1 MVDFEIRRLRGVP
14 LGHRRGVGRAGADFE
29 RARGCAYVRSV
40 LAAAIALL
48 VAGCGRQS
56 SDVVEA
62 KAANAP
68 PGASEE
74 GVVAYPTGDYVQQA
88 PGKPGGTLHVS
99 TTIDTANL
107 DPHGVS
113 ASYMEWFGRMVFDN
127 LVYLDAGGEPQPWLA
142 KSWTISSDGQTYL
155 FHLRDDVTFSDGARF
170 DAEAL
175 RLNLEHMRDPATRS
189 PLAAR
194 YIVPYRDGT
203 VVDEFTFEAHLSQPY
218 SPFLNVLAQSWL
230 AILSPKQIRENPRS
244 ALTAPIGSGPFVLE
258 SYTRQQGLRLVRRPD
273 YHWAPP
279 YLHHDGPA
287 YLDRVDVDII
297 PEALIRYSG
306 LASGQFDFTL
316 EAPPQ
321 NAGAIRADPQLVLDR
336 RIRQG
341 NPFRGLAFNTEKAP
355 FDDERVRRAIALA
368 IDREG
373 IVQVVGFGEYHPK
386 ADFLA
391 ATTRYYDPSFRHAL
405 DYDPATANR
414 LLDEAGW
421 TSRDSDG
428 FRTKG
433 GVRLGAELLSTTIF
447 TPSPVI
453 VALQSDLKKVG
464 FDLRLVL
471 LPQTELTDRRTAG
484 SYQAI
489 AAGVWHTNTPDA
501 LYIVYA
507 SDEISS
513 PRHVGQNSS
522 RLHDAALDDLLGRA
536 RRSNDPVLLR
546 HLYFEAQRRLTELVP
561 SVPLYENYSF
571 VAYRKRVH
579 GVLYDTS
586 HNTPIFT
593 AAWLGDDP
601 R

>member
-1 MVDFEIRRLRGVP
+1 
-14 LGHRRGVGRAGADFE
+14 
-29 RARGCAYVRSV
+29 
-40 LAAAIALL
+40 L
-48 VAGCGRQS
+48 VGCGRQS
-56 SDVVEA
+56 SDGGET
-62 KAANAP
+62 KAAATPEIN
-68 PGASEE
+68 EQ
-74 GVVAYPTGDYVQQA
+74 GVVAYPTGDYVQQS
-88 PGKPGGTLHVS
+88 PGKAGGTLHVS
-99 TTIDTANL
+99 TTIDTAIL

-113 ASYMEWFGRMVFDN
+113 ATYMQWFGRMVFDN
-127 LVYLDAGGEPQPWLA
+127 LVYLDAAGEPQPWLA
-142 KSWTISSDGQTYL
+142 KSWSVSDGGKTYL
-155 FHLRDDVTFSDGARF
+155 FHLRDDVTFSDGSRF
-170 DAEAL
+170 DAEAV

-203 VVDEFTFEAHLSQPY
+203 IVDPFTFEAHLNQPY

-230 AILSPKQIRENPRS
+230 AMLSPKQIRENPRS
-244 ALTAPIGSGPFVLE
+244 ALTAPVGSGPFILE

-273 YHWAPP
+273 YHWAPG

-287 YLDRVDVDII
+287 YLDRIEVDII

-306 LASGQFDFTL
+306 LASGQYDFTL

-321 NAGAIRADPQLVLDR
+321 NAVSIRSDPQLVLDR

-341 NPFRGLAFNTEKAP
+341 NPYRGLAFNTEKAP
-355 FDDERVRRAIALA
+355 FDDVRIRRAAALA

-373 IVQVVGFGEYHPK
+373 IVQVVGFGEYQPK

-391 ATTRYYDPSFRHAL
+391 ATTRYYDPSYRHVL
-405 DYDPATANR
+405 DFDPATANR

-421 TSRDSDG
+421 TARDSEG
-428 FRTKG
+428 FRTKS
-433 GVRLGAELLSTTIF
+433 GVRLGSELLSTTLF
-447 TPSPVI
+447 TPSPVV

-471 LPQTELTDRRTAG
+471 LPQTELTDRRNAG
-484 SYQAI
+484 TYQAI

-501 LYIVYA
+501 LYIVYD
-507 SDEISS
+507 SEEISS
-513 PRHVGQNSS
+513 KTHVGQNSA
-522 RLHDAALDDLLGRA
+522 RLHDPALDDLLARA
-536 RRSNDPVLLR
+536 RQSNDPAVLR
-546 HLYFEAQRRLTELVP
+546 PLYSEAQRRLTELVP

-571 VAYRKRVH
+571 VAYRKRIH

-593 AAWLGDDP
+593 AAWVEDEP